1 MTQISVNNEETKN
14 KEQEI
19 EDGYPLRN
27 LLYFFELVNQALE
40 VKLESMFLIP
50 SFLNTAV
57 NEVKSRNALAQL
69 TQMGE
74 NVIEHVRILRRV
86 ISDLGGTVEHDLL
99 PATRTEAQT
108 LLADLSFQEE
118 LAGQMIEQCQ
128 DIVERNWQHSALT
141 SRVLQQLLTVQRET
155 KLHGM
160 LFEQIFARTQPRYRD
175 IVMERFRITAIP

>member
-1 MTQISVNNEETKN
+1 M
-14 KEQEI
+14 

-27 LLYFFELVNQALE
+27 LLYFFELINQALE
-40 VKLESMFLIP
+40 VKLESMFLVP
-50 SFLNTAV
+50 RFLNTVV

-74 NVIEHVRILRRV
+74 NIIEHVKMLRRV
-86 ISDLGGTVEHDLL
+86 ITDLGGTVEQDLM
-99 PATRTEAQT
+99 PATRNDAQT

-118 LAGQMIEQCQ
+118 LAGQIIEQCQ
-128 DIVERNWQHSALT
+128 DIVEHNWRHSTLT
-141 SRVLQQLLTVQRET
+141 GHVLQLLSAVQRET

-160 LFEQIFARTQPRYRD
+160 LFEQIFAQTQPRYRD